1 MDDPILARARLLVS
15 LAGNAS
21 GPMDV
26 AVPARMSPRGDTE
39 LPEGTFLVT
48 AIKGSSQLST
58 KSDLRNV
65 LKRGANVTVDGV
77 EYTLSSLS
85 DRRIELSSDF
95 SGSTNLQAMMIVRDF
110 VRSSPKKIKNSI
122 GPVSSSDIRDAIR
135 VLDTI
140 NPSLVP
146 PRAQTQTVTQT
157 NLRLTQTHRAIASSE
172 PKRRQSTGGGD
183 SSFREQRPTPST
195 PPFAMP
201 RFEPDGGY
209 LASLI
214 QGRRDADTAL
224 EEQRELARARVLQ
237 KKREDAQDFK
247 RRAKEEEDKKASMHL
262 HMEMKAKALRERTAA
277 RVSDLQRAKLGE
289 ERAKREALELQL
301 KRKAEADSKVQSED
315 YQKRMAALR
324 LQGKQRMKMIKALG
338 DEQAREQEMQVKKK
352 LFEISEQRRRPIPG
366 GFARRKPSSSSSSS
380 GRERE
385 RESGHQDRP
394 HSDSSGRLYSSRLT
408 VEDSMERDLDLND
421 DEGLYGDD
429 DYRDFAEE
437 DFRVSVAQSAAG
449 QTKHSQ
455 QHAAYQPHPATLAN
469 TYYSSQQQ
477 QQRPPII
484 YNAQRDAKH
493 RTAGQH
499 NHNNDDDDDD
509 DGYWS
514 NDSLGDDH
522 LDVSFK
528 EPQPREQPVPPQ
540 HRPGPIARSL
550 DVSDDCS
557 LVSAISFGSPM
568 RPPAGASAA
577 QQPHQQY
584 QQQAICAM
592 PKPKPTKF
600 KPLKPLPVPAYVPVP
615 PPK

>member
-1 MDDPILARARLLVS
+1 MEDDPILARARLLVS

-21 GPMDV
+21 GSMDV
-26 AVPARMSPRGDTE
+26 ARTSPRGDTE

-95 SGSTNLQAMMIVRDF
+95 AGSTNLQAMMIVRDF
-110 VRSSPKKIKNSI
+110 IRSSPKKNKNSV

-135 VLDTI
+135 ALDSI

-146 PRAQTQTVTQT
+146 PRAQTQVVTQT
-157 NLRLTQTHRAIASSE
+157 RLAHTQTQRTVASTE

-183 SSFREQRPTPST
+183 SSFREQRPTSST

-201 RFEPDGGY
+201 RFEPDGSY

-277 RVSDLQRAKLGE
+277 RVSDLQRTKLGE
-289 ERAKREALELQL
+289 ERAKKEAMELQL

-315 YQKRMAALR
+315 YQKRMAELR

-338 DEQAREQEMQVKKK
+338 DEQAREQEMLVKKK

-385 RESGHQDRP
+385 RQSGHQDRP
-394 HSDSSGRLYSSRLT
+394 YSDSAGRQYSSRPT
-408 VEDSMERDLDLND
+408 VEDSMERDLDPND
-421 DEGLYGDD
+421 DEGVYGDD
-429 DYRDFAEE
+429 DGYRDFAEE
-437 DFRVSVAQSAAG
+437 DARASAEL
-449 QTKHSQ
+449 SQ
-455 QHAAYQPHPATLAN
+455 QHASAYQPHSATSAN
-469 TYYSSQQQ
+469 AYHSSQ

-484 YNAQRDAKH
+484 YNAQADVPKQ
-493 RTAGQH
+493 RTAVQL
-499 NHNNDDDDDD
+499 NYYHNNDDDDDDDD

-522 LDVSFK
+522 LDFSFK
-528 EPQPREQPVPPQ
+528 EPQPREQVMPPQ
-540 HRPGPIARSL
+540 QRGGPIARSL

-557 LVSAISFGSPM
+557 LVSAISFGSPK
-568 RPPAGASAA
+568 RPSASAGASAA
-577 QQPHQQY
+577 LQPHQQY
-584 QQQAICAM
+584 KQQAICAM

-600 KPLKPLPVPAYVPVP
+600 KPLKPLPVPAYVPL
-615 PPK
+615 PK